1 MNLREDLGAY
11 LRTHQD
17 ADRRTF
23 LTPTLRELTWTAPYM
38 HNGVLATLGDVVAF
52 YDAGGG
58 DDPLKDPRLKPLN
71 LVPSEKADLIAFLE
85 ALSGETFDTDAY
97 VWRADDYDY
106 EVIENWRE
114 TTN

>member
-1 MNLREDLGAY
+1 M
-11 LRTHQD
+11 
-17 ADRRTF
+17 
-23 LTPTLRELTWTAPYM
+23 
-38 HNGVLATLGDVVAF
+38 
-52 YDAGGG
+52 
-58 DDPLKDPRLKPLN
+58 
-71 LVPSEKADLIAFLE
+71 PSEKADLTAFLE

>member
-1 MNLREDLGAY
+1 M
-11 LRTHQD
+11 
-17 ADRRTF
+17 
-23 LTPTLRELTWTAPYM
+23 
-38 HNGVLATLGDVVAF
+38 LATLDDVVAF

-58 DDPLKDPRLKPLN
+58 GDPLKDRRLKPLN
-71 LVPSEKADLIAFLE
+71 LVPSEKADLTAFLE

-114 TTN
+114 TAN